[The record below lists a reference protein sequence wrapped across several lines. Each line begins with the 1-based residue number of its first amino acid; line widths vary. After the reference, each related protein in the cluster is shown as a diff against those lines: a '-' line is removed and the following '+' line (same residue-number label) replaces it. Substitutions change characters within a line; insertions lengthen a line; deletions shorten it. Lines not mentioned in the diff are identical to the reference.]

1 MPISDKR
8 VLVLIAVLIAC
19 MISTCGNDKAET
31 NNAETNI
38 TETNEAETNTTESGS
53 MQTRTIVFSERFEH
67 LSSMSEEKLVDFF
80 DDRGEEHYSDLY
92 IEDGLLKISVTEEQ
106 ADYWKEY
113 AAEQIVKQE
122 SILTAVSP
130 KYSAECNEKHDTI
143 SVYYDS
149 MMQFDD
155 AFNYVGRT
163 AIFCAMYQLFDG
175 ADDFSISLNV
185 YNSDTGK
192 LVAGGNLE
200 KDDVSYD
207 NTEWGLSYT
216 LSEEE
221 AEKLTGADIQKYDV
235 IRAKSTFIDG
245 MSVIDILQQSGGN
258 DYKYLYLDESHAVVM
273 AVDENQKSN
282 YLENMV
288 RYLED
293 IKSQFE
299 KLGDSYEIT
308 WNDEFSAL
316 DLYFDS
322 SLSKQEQTNYLN
334 YTETLCMLCQLLS
347 GDGESYYIDIR
358 IHDSSTG
365 ALVSEG
371 NTVDGITFNIGDK

>member
-1 MPISDKR
+1 MKNKR
-8 VLVLIAVLIAC
+8 VLVLTALLIAC
-19 MISTCGNDKAET
+19 MIAACGNAKTET
-31 NNAETNI
+31 NNTETNI
-38 TETNEAETNTTESGS
+38 SETNTTESGS
-53 MQTRTIVFSERFEH
+53 VQTKTIVFPDRFEH
-67 LSSMSEEKLVDFF
+67 LSSMTEEKLANYFK
-80 DDRGEEHYSDLY
+80 DRGEEHYCDLSV
-92 IEDGLLKISVTEEQ
+92 EDGLLKMSVTEEQ
-106 ADYWKEY
+106 IEYWKEY
-113 AAEQIVKQE
+113 TIGQLEKQE
-122 SILTAVSP
+122 SVLTAVSP
-130 KYSAECNEKHDTI
+130 KYIADFNEKHDTI
-143 SVYYDS
+143 SVYYDA
-149 MMQFDD
+149 MMSSDV
-155 AFNYVGRT
+155 AFNYVGR
-163 AIFCAMYQLFDG
+163 AAMFCAMYQLFDG

-258 DYKYLYLDESHAVVM
+258 DYKYLYLDESNTVVM

-288 RYLED
+288 RYLESV
-293 IKSQFE
+293 KSQFE

-308 WNDEFSAL
+308 WNDEFTAL

-322 SLSKQEQTNYLN
+322 SLSGQEQTNYLN

>member
-1 MPISDKR
+1 MKNKR
-8 VLVLIAVLIAC
+8 VLVLTALLIAC
-19 MISTCGNDKAET
+19 MIAACGNAKTET
-31 NNAETNI
+31 NNTETNI
-38 TETNEAETNTTESGS
+38 SETNTTESGS
-53 MQTRTIVFSERFEH
+53 VQTKTIVFPDRFEH
-67 LSSMSEEKLVDFF
+67 LSSMTEEKLANYFK
-80 DDRGEEHYSDLY
+80 DRGEEHYSDLSV
-92 IEDGLLKISVTEEQ
+92 EDGLLKMSVTEEQ
-106 ADYWKEY
+106 IEYWKEY
-113 AAEQIVKQE
+113 TIGQLEKQE
-122 SILTAVSP
+122 SVLTAVSP
-130 KYSAECNEKHDTI
+130 KYIADFNEKHDTI
-143 SVYYDS
+143 SVYYDA
-149 MMQFDD
+149 MMSSDV
-155 AFNYVGRT
+155 AFNYVGR
-163 AIFCAMYQLFDG
+163 AAMFCAMYQLFDG
-175 ADDFSISLNV
+175 AEDFSISLYV
-185 YNSDTGK
+185 YNLDTGK
-192 LVAGGNLE
+192 LVTGGNLE
-200 KDDVSYD
+200 EDDVSYD

-258 DYKYLYLDESHAVVM
+258 DYKYLYLDESNTVVM

-288 RYLED
+288 RYLEG

-299 KLGDSYEIT
+299 KLGDGYEIT

-322 SLSKQEQTNYLN
+322 SLSGQDQTNYLN

-347 GDGESYYIDIR
+347 GDGESHYIDIR

>member
-1 MPISDKR
+1 MKNKR
-8 VLVLIAVLIAC
+8 VLVLTALLIAC
-19 MISTCGNDKAET
+19 MIAACGNAKTET
-31 NNAETNI
+31 NNTETNI
-38 TETNEAETNTTESGS
+38 SGTNTTESGS
-53 MQTRTIVFSERFEH
+53 VQTKTIVFPDRFEH
-67 LSSMSEEKLVDFF
+67 LSSMTEEKLANYFK
-80 DDRGEEHYSDLY
+80 DRGEEHYCDLSV
-92 IEDGLLKISVTEEQ
+92 EDGLLKMSVTEEQ
-106 ADYWKEY
+106 IEYWKEY
-113 AAEQIVKQE
+113 IIGQLEKQE
-122 SILTAVSP
+122 SVLTAVSP
-130 KYSAECNEKHDTI
+130 KYIADFNEKHDTI
-143 SVYYDS
+143 SVYYDA
-149 MMQFDD
+149 MMSSDV
-155 AFNYVGRT
+155 AFNYVGR
-163 AIFCAMYQLFDG
+163 AAMFCAMYQLFDG

-258 DYKYLYLDESHAVVM
+258 DYKYLYLDESNTVVM

-288 RYLED
+288 RYLEG

-308 WNDEFSAL
+308 WNDEFSVL

>member
-1 MPISDKR
+1 MKNKR
-8 VLVLIAVLIAC
+8 ILVLTALLIAC
-19 MISTCGNDKAET
+19 MIAACGNAKTET
-31 NNAETNI
+31 NNTETNI
-38 TETNEAETNTTESGS
+38 SETNTTESGS
-53 MQTRTIVFSERFEH
+53 VQTKTIVFPDRFEH
-67 LSSMSEEKLVDFF
+67 LSSMTEEKLANYFK
-80 DDRGEEHYSDLY
+80 DRGEEHYCDLSV
-92 IEDGLLKISVTEEQ
+92 EDGLLKMSVTEEQ
-106 ADYWKEY
+106 IEYWKEY
-113 AAEQIVKQE
+113 TIGQLEKQE
-122 SILTAVSP
+122 SVLTAVSP
-130 KYSAECNEKHDTI
+130 KYIADFNEKHDTI
-143 SVYYDS
+143 SVYYDA
-149 MMQFDD
+149 MMSSDV
-155 AFNYVGRT
+155 AFNYVGR
-163 AIFCAMYQLFDG
+163 AAMFCAMYQLFDG

-258 DYKYLYLDESHAVVM
+258 DYKYLYLDESNTVVM

-288 RYLED
+288 RYLEG
-293 IKSQFE
+293 ITSQFE
-299 KLGDSYEIT
+299 KLGDGYEIT

>member
-1 MPISDKR
+1 MKNKR
-8 VLVLIAVLIAC
+8 ILVLTALLIAC
-19 MISTCGNDKAET
+19 MIAACGNAKTET
-31 NNAETNI
+31 NNTETNI
-38 TETNEAETNTTESGS
+38 SETNTTESGS
-53 MQTRTIVFSERFEH
+53 VQTKTIVFPDRFEH
-67 LSSMSEEKLVDFF
+67 LSSMTEEKLANYFK
-80 DDRGEEHYSDLY
+80 DRGEEHYCDLSV
-92 IEDGLLKISVTEEQ
+92 EDGLLKMSVTEEQ
-106 ADYWKEY
+106 IEYWKEY
-113 AAEQIVKQE
+113 IIGQLEKQE
-122 SILTAVSP
+122 SVLTAVSP
-130 KYSAECNEKHDTI
+130 KYIADFNEKHDTI
-143 SVYYDS
+143 SVYYDA
-149 MMQFDD
+149 MMSSDV
-155 AFNYVGRT
+155 AFNYVGR
-163 AIFCAMYQLFDG
+163 AAMFCAMYQLFDG

-258 DYKYLYLDESHAVVM
+258 DYKYLYLDESNTVVM

>member
-19 MISTCGNDKAET
+19 MISACGNNKTEIT
-31 NNAETNI
+31 I
-38 TETNEAETNTTESGS
+38 TETNNTEISDK
-53 MQTRTIVFSERFEH
+53 QTRTIVFPERFEH
-67 LSSMSEEKLVDFF
+67 LSSMNEEKLADYFKN
-80 DDRGEEHYSDLY
+80 RGEEHYSDLSVK
-92 IEDGLLKISVTEEQ
+92 DGLVNLSVTQEQ
-106 ADYWKEY
+106 TEYWKEFITGQIE
-113 AAEQIVKQE
+113 EQKGV
-122 SILTAVSP
+122 LTAVSP

-155 AFNYVGRT
+155 AFNYVGR
-163 AIFCAMYQLFDG
+163 AAMFCAMYQLFDG

-258 DYKYLYLDESHAVVM
+258 DYKYLYLDESNTVVM

-288 RYLED
+288 RYLESV
-293 IKSQFE
+293 KSQFE

-308 WNDEFSAL
+308 WNDEFTAL

-322 SLSKQEQTNYLN
+322 SLSGQEQTNYLN

>member
-1 MPISDKR
+1 MKNKR
-8 VLVLIAVLIAC
+8 VLVLTALLIAC
-19 MISTCGNDKAET
+19 MIAACGNAKTET
-31 NNAETNI
+31 NKTETNI
-38 TETNEAETNTTESGS
+38 SETNTTESGS
-53 MQTRTIVFSERFEH
+53 VQTKTIVFPDRFEH
-67 LSSMSEEKLVDFF
+67 LSSMTEEKLANYFK
-80 DDRGEEHYSDLY
+80 DRGEEHYCDLSV
-92 IEDGLLKISVTEEQ
+92 EDGLLKMSVTEEQ
-106 ADYWKEY
+106 IEYWKEY
-113 AAEQIVKQE
+113 IIGQLEKQE
-122 SILTAVSP
+122 SVLTAVSP
-130 KYSAECNEKHDTI
+130 KYIADFNEKHDTI
-143 SVYYDS
+143 SVYYDA
-149 MMQFDD
+149 MMSSDV
-155 AFNYVGRT
+155 AFNYVGR
-163 AIFCAMYQLFDG
+163 AAMFCAMYQLFDG

-258 DYKYLYLDESHAVVM
+258 DYKYLYLDESNTVVM

>member
-1 MPISDKR
+1 MKNKR
-8 VLVLIAVLIAC
+8 VLVLTALLIAC
-19 MISTCGNDKAET
+19 MIAACGNAKTET
-31 NNAETNI
+31 NNTETNI
-38 TETNEAETNTTESGS
+38 SETNTTESGS
-53 MQTRTIVFSERFEH
+53 VQTKTIVFPDRFEH
-67 LSSMSEEKLVDFF
+67 LSSMTEEKLANYFK
-80 DDRGEEHYSDLY
+80 DRGEEHYCDLSV
-92 IEDGLLKISVTEEQ
+92 EDGLLKMSVTEEQ

-113 AAEQIVKQE
+113 TIGQLEKQE
-122 SILTAVSP
+122 SVLTAVSP
-130 KYSAECNEKHDTI
+130 KYIADFNEKHDTI

-149 MMQFDD
+149 MMPFDD
-155 AFNYVGRT
+155 AFNYVGR
-163 AIFCAMYQLFDG
+163 AAMFCAMYQLFDG

-258 DYKYLYLDESHAVVM
+258 DYKYLYLDESNTVVM

>member
-1 MPISDKR
+1 MKNKR
-8 VLVLIAVLIAC
+8 VLVLTALLIAC
-19 MISTCGNDKAET
+19 MIAACGNAKTET
-31 NNAETNI
+31 NNTETNI
-38 TETNEAETNTTESGS
+38 SETNTTESGS
-53 MQTRTIVFSERFEH
+53 VQTKTIFFPNRFEH
-67 LSSMSEEKLVDFF
+67 LSSMTEEKLANYFK
-80 DDRGEEHYSDLY
+80 DRGEEHYCDLSV
-92 IEDGLLKISVTEEQ
+92 EDGLLKMSVTEEQ
-106 ADYWKEY
+106 IEYWKEY
-113 AAEQIVKQE
+113 IIGQLEKQE
-122 SILTAVSP
+122 SVLTAVSP
-130 KYSAECNEKHDTI
+130 KYIADFNEKHDTI
-143 SVYYDS
+143 SVYYDA
-149 MMQFDD
+149 MMSSDV
-155 AFNYVGRT
+155 AFNYVGR
-163 AIFCAMYQLFDG
+163 AAMFCAMYQLFDG

-221 AEKLTGADIQKYDV
+221 AEKLTDADIQKYDV

-258 DYKYLYLDESHAVVM
+258 DYRYLYLDESNTVVM

-288 RYLED
+288 RYLEG

-299 KLGDSYEIT
+299 KLGDGYEIT

>member
-1 MPISDKR
+1 MKNKR
-8 VLVLIAVLIAC
+8 VLVLTALLIAC
-19 MISTCGNDKAET
+19 MIAACGNAKTET
-31 NNAETNI
+31 NNTETNI
-38 TETNEAETNTTESGS
+38 SETNTTESGS
-53 MQTRTIVFSERFEH
+53 VQTKTIVFPDRFEH
-67 LSSMSEEKLVDFF
+67 LSSMTEEKLANYFK
-80 DDRGEEHYSDLY
+80 DRGEEHYCDLSV
-92 IEDGLLKISVTEEQ
+92 EDGLLKMSVTEEQ
-106 ADYWKEY
+106 IEYWKEY
-113 AAEQIVKQE
+113 IIGQLEKQE
-122 SILTAVSP
+122 SVLTAVSP
-130 KYSAECNEKHDTI
+130 KYIADFNEKHDTI
-143 SVYYDS
+143 SVYYDA
-149 MMQFDD
+149 MMSSDV
-155 AFNYVGRT
+155 AFNYVGR
-163 AIFCAMYQLFDG
+163 AAMFCAMYQLFDG

-258 DYKYLYLDESHAVVM
+258 DYKYLYLDESNTVVM

-288 RYLED
+288 RYLESV
-293 IKSQFE
+293 KSQFE

>member
-1 MPISDKR
+1 MKNKR
-8 VLVLIAVLIAC
+8 VLVLTALLIAC
-19 MISTCGNDKAET
+19 MIAACGNAKTET
-31 NNAETNI
+31 NNTETNI
-38 TETNEAETNTTESGS
+38 SETNTTESGS
-53 MQTRTIVFSERFEH
+53 VQTKTIVFPDRFEH
-67 LSSMSEEKLVDFF
+67 LSSMTEEKLANYFK
-80 DDRGEEHYSDLY
+80 DRGEEHYCDLSV
-92 IEDGLLKISVTEEQ
+92 EDGLLKMSVTEEQ
-106 ADYWKEY
+106 IEYWKEY
-113 AAEQIVKQE
+113 TIGQLEKQE
-122 SILTAVSP
+122 SVLTAVSP

-149 MMQFDD
+149 MMPFDD
-155 AFNYVGRT
+155 AFDYVGR
-163 AIFCAMYQLFDG
+163 ANIFCAMYQLFDG
-175 ADDFSISLNV
+175 AEDFTLSLNI
-185 YNSDTGK
+185 YNTDTGK
-192 LVAGGNLE
+192 LVTGGNLE
-200 KDDVSYD
+200 EDDVSYD

-258 DYKYLYLDESHAVVM
+258 DYKYLYLDESNTVVM

-288 RYLED
+288 RYLEG

-299 KLGDSYEIT
+299 KLGDGYEIT

>member
-1 MPISDKR
+1 MKNKR
-8 VLVLIAVLIAC
+8 VLVLTALLIAC
-19 MISTCGNDKAET
+19 MIAACGNAKTET
-31 NNAETNI
+31 NNTETNI
-38 TETNEAETNTTESGS
+38 SETNTTESGS
-53 MQTRTIVFSERFEH
+53 VQTKTIVFPERFEH
-67 LSSMSEEKLVDFF
+67 LSSMTEEKLANYFK
-80 DDRGEEHYSDLY
+80 DRGEEHYCDLSV
-92 IEDGLLKISVTEEQ
+92 EDGLLKMSVTEEQ
-106 ADYWKEY
+106 IEYWKEY
-113 AAEQIVKQE
+113 IIGQLEKQE
-122 SILTAVSP
+122 SVLTAVSP
-130 KYSAECNEKHDTI
+130 KYIADFNEKHDTI
-143 SVYYDS
+143 SVYYDA
-149 MMQFDD
+149 MMSSDV
-155 AFNYVGRT
+155 AFNYVGR
-163 AIFCAMYQLFDG
+163 AAMFCAMYQLFDG

-258 DYKYLYLDESHAVVM
+258 DYKYLYLDESNTVVM

-288 RYLED
+288 RYLEG

>member
-1 MPISDKR
+1 MKNKR
-8 VLVLIAVLIAC
+8 VLVLTALLIAC
-19 MISTCGNDKAET
+19 MIAACGNAKTET
-31 NNAETNI
+31 NNTETNI
-38 TETNEAETNTTESGS
+38 SETNTTESGS
-53 MQTRTIVFSERFEH
+53 VQTKTIVFPDRFEH
-67 LSSMSEEKLVDFF
+67 LSSMTEEKLANYFK
-80 DDRGEEHYSDLY
+80 DRGEEHYCDLSV
-92 IEDGLLKISVTEEQ
+92 EDGLLKMSVTEEQ
-106 ADYWKEY
+106 IEYWKEY
-113 AAEQIVKQE
+113 TIGQLEKQE
-122 SILTAVSP
+122 SVLTAVSP
-130 KYSAECNEKHDTI
+130 KYIADFNEKHDTI
-143 SVYYDS
+143 SVYYDA
-149 MMQFDD
+149 MMSSDV
-155 AFNYVGRT
+155 AFNYVGR
-163 AIFCAMYQLFDG
+163 AAMFCAMYQLFDG

-258 DYKYLYLDESHAVVM
+258 DYKYLYLDESNTVVM

-288 RYLED
+288 RYLESV
-293 IKSQFE
+293 KSQFE

-308 WNDEFSAL
+308 WNDEFTAL

-322 SLSKQEQTNYLN
+322 SLSGQDQTNYLN

>member
-1 MPISDKR
+1 MKNKR
-8 VLVLIAVLIAC
+8 VLVLTALLIAC
-19 MISTCGNDKAET
+19 MIAACGNAKTET
-31 NNAETNI
+31 NNTETNI
-38 TETNEAETNTTESGS
+38 SETNTTESGS
-53 MQTRTIVFSERFEH
+53 VQTKTIVFPDRFEH
-67 LSSMSEEKLVDFF
+67 LSSMTEEKLANYFK
-80 DDRGEEHYSDLY
+80 DRGEEHYCDLSV
-92 IEDGLLKISVTEEQ
+92 EDGLLKMSVTEEQ
-106 ADYWKEY
+106 IEYWKEY
-113 AAEQIVKQE
+113 TIGQLEKQE
-122 SILTAVSP
+122 SVLTAVSP
-130 KYSAECNEKHDTI
+130 KYIADFNEKHDTI
-143 SVYYDS
+143 SVYYDA
-149 MMQFDD
+149 MMSSDV
-155 AFNYVGRT
+155 AFNYVGR
-163 AIFCAMYQLFDG
+163 AAMFCAMYQLFDG

-258 DYKYLYLDESHAVVM
+258 DYKYLYLDESNTVVM

-288 RYLED
+288 RYLEG

>member
-1 MPISDKR
+1 MKNKR
-8 VLVLIAVLIAC
+8 VLVLTALLIAC
-19 MISTCGNDKAET
+19 MIAACGNAKTET
-31 NNAETNI
+31 NNTETNI
-38 TETNEAETNTTESGS
+38 SETNTTESGS
-53 MQTRTIVFSERFEH
+53 VQTKTIVFPDRFEH
-67 LSSMSEEKLVDFF
+67 LSSMTEEKLANYFK
-80 DDRGEEHYSDLY
+80 DRGEEHYCDLSV
-92 IEDGLLKISVTEEQ
+92 EDGLLKMSVTEEQ
-106 ADYWKEY
+106 IEYWKEY
-113 AAEQIVKQE
+113 TIGQLEKQE
-122 SILTAVSP
+122 SVLTAVSP
-130 KYSAECNEKHDTI
+130 KYIADFNEKHDTI
-143 SVYYDS
+143 SVYYDA
-149 MMQFDD
+149 MMSSDV
-155 AFNYVGRT
+155 AFNYVGR
-163 AIFCAMYQLFDG
+163 AAMFCAMYQLFDG

-258 DYKYLYLDESHAVVM
+258 DYKYLYLDENNTVVM

-288 RYLED
+288 RYLEG

-299 KLGDSYEIT
+299 KLGDGYEIT

>member
-1 MPISDKR
+1 MKNKR
-8 VLVLIAVLIAC
+8 VLVLTALLIAC
-19 MISTCGNDKAET
+19 MIAACGNAKTET
-31 NNAETNI
+31 NNTETNI
-38 TETNEAETNTTESGS
+38 SETNTTESGS
-53 MQTRTIVFSERFEH
+53 VQTKTIFFPNRFEH
-67 LSSMSEEKLVDFF
+67 LSSMTEEKLANYFK
-80 DDRGEEHYSDLY
+80 DRGEEHYCDLSV
-92 IEDGLLKISVTEEQ
+92 EDGLLKMSVTEEQ
-106 ADYWKEY
+106 IEYWKEY
-113 AAEQIVKQE
+113 IIGQLEKQE
-122 SILTAVSP
+122 SVLTAVSP
-130 KYSAECNEKHDTI
+130 KYIADFNEKHDTI
-143 SVYYDS
+143 SVYYDA
-149 MMQFDD
+149 MMSSDV
-155 AFNYVGRT
+155 AFNYVGR
-163 AIFCAMYQLFDG
+163 AAMFCAMYQLFDG

-258 DYKYLYLDESHAVVM
+258 DYRYLYLDESNTVVM

>member
-1 MPISDKR
+1 MKNKR
-8 VLVLIAVLIAC
+8 VLVLTALLIAC
-19 MISTCGNDKAET
+19 MIAACGNAKTET
-31 NNAETNI
+31 NNTETNI
-38 TETNEAETNTTESGS
+38 SETNTTESGS
-53 MQTRTIVFSERFEH
+53 VQTKTIVFPDRFEH
-67 LSSMSEEKLVDFF
+67 LSSMTEEKLANYFK
-80 DDRGEEHYSDLY
+80 DRGEEHYCDLSV
-92 IEDGLLKISVTEEQ
+92 EDGLLKMSVTEEQ
-106 ADYWKEY
+106 IEYWKEY
-113 AAEQIVKQE
+113 IIGQLEKQE
-122 SILTAVSP
+122 SVLTAVSP
-130 KYSAECNEKHDTI
+130 KYIADFNEKHDTI
-143 SVYYDS
+143 SVYYDA
-149 MMQFDD
+149 MMSSDV
-155 AFNYVGRT
+155 AFNYVGR
-163 AIFCAMYQLFDG
+163 AAMFCAMYQLFDG

-258 DYKYLYLDESHAVVM
+258 DYKYLYLDESNTVVM

-288 RYLED
+288 RYLEG

>member
-1 MPISDKR
+1 MKNKR
-8 VLVLIAVLIAC
+8 VLVLTALLIAC
-19 MISTCGNDKAET
+19 MIAACGNAKTET
-31 NNAETNI
+31 NNTETNI
-38 TETNEAETNTTESGS
+38 SETNTTESGS
-53 MQTRTIVFSERFEH
+53 VQTKTIVFPDRFEH
-67 LSSMSEEKLVDFF
+67 LSSMTEEKLANYFK
-80 DDRGEEHYSDLY
+80 DRGEEHYCDLSV
-92 IEDGLLKISVTEEQ
+92 EDGLLKMSVTEEQ
-106 ADYWKEY
+106 IEYWKEY
-113 AAEQIVKQE
+113 TIGQLEKQE
-122 SILTAVSP
+122 SVLTAVSP
-130 KYSAECNEKHDTI
+130 KYIADFNEKHDTI
-143 SVYYDS
+143 SVYYDA
-149 MMQFDD
+149 MMSSDD
-155 AFNYVGRT
+155 AFNYVGR
-163 AIFCAMYQLFDG
+163 AAMFCAMYQLFDG

-258 DYKYLYLDESHAVVM
+258 DYKYLYLDESNTVVM

-365 ALVSEG
+365 ALISEG

>member
-1 MPISDKR
+1 MKNKR
-8 VLVLIAVLIAC
+8 VLVLTALLIAC
-19 MISTCGNDKAET
+19 MIAACGNAKTET
-31 NNAETNI
+31 NNTETNI
-38 TETNEAETNTTESGS
+38 SETNTTESGS
-53 MQTRTIVFSERFEH
+53 VQTKTIVFPDRFEH
-67 LSSMSEEKLVDFF
+67 LSSMTEEKLANYFK
-80 DDRGEEHYSDLY
+80 DRGEEHYCDLSV
-92 IEDGLLKISVTEEQ
+92 EDGLLKMSVTEEQ
-106 ADYWKEY
+106 IEYWKEY
-113 AAEQIVKQE
+113 IIGQLEKQE
-122 SILTAVSP
+122 SVLTAVSP
-130 KYSAECNEKHDTI
+130 KYIADFNEKHDTI
-143 SVYYDS
+143 SVYYDA
-149 MMQFDD
+149 MMSSDD
-155 AFNYVGRT
+155 AFNYVGR
-163 AIFCAMYQLFDG
+163 AAMFCAMYQLFDG

-258 DYKYLYLDESHAVVM
+258 DYKYLYLDESNTVVM

-288 RYLED
+288 RYLESV
-293 IKSQFE
+293 KSQFE

-334 YTETLCMLCQLLS
+334 YTETLCMLGQLLS
-347 GDGESYYIDIR
+347 GDGESHYIDIR

>member
-1 MPISDKR
+1 MKNKR
-8 VLVLIAVLIAC
+8 VLVLTALLIAC
-19 MISTCGNDKAET
+19 MIAACGNAKTET
-31 NNAETNI
+31 NNTETNI
-38 TETNEAETNTTESGS
+38 SETNTTESGS
-53 MQTRTIVFSERFEH
+53 VQRKTIVFPDRFEH
-67 LSSMSEEKLVDFF
+67 LSSMTEEKLANYFK
-80 DDRGEEHYSDLY
+80 DRGEEHYCDLSV
-92 IEDGLLKISVTEEQ
+92 EDGLLKMSVTEEQ
-106 ADYWKEY
+106 IEYWKEY
-113 AAEQIVKQE
+113 IIGQLEKQE
-122 SILTAVSP
+122 SVLTAVSP
-130 KYSAECNEKHDTI
+130 KYIADFNEKHDTI
-143 SVYYDS
+143 SVYYDA
-149 MMQFDD
+149 MMSSDV
-155 AFNYVGRT
+155 AFNYVGR
-163 AIFCAMYQLFDG
+163 AAMFCAMYQLFDG

-258 DYKYLYLDESHAVVM
+258 DYKYLYLDESNTVVM

-288 RYLED
+288 RYLEG

-299 KLGDSYEIT
+299 KLGDGYEIT

>member
-1 MPISDKR
+1 MKNKR
-8 VLVLIAVLIAC
+8 ILVLTALLIAC
-19 MISTCGNDKAET
+19 MIAACGNAKTET
-31 NNAETNI
+31 NNTETNI
-38 TETNEAETNTTESGS
+38 SETNTTESGS
-53 MQTRTIVFSERFEH
+53 VQTKTIVFPDRFEH
-67 LSSMSEEKLVDFF
+67 LSSMTEEKLANYFK
-80 DDRGEEHYSDLY
+80 DRGEEHYCDLSV
-92 IEDGLLKISVTEEQ
+92 EDGLLKMSVTEEQ
-106 ADYWKEY
+106 IEYWKEY
-113 AAEQIVKQE
+113 TIGQLEKQE
-122 SILTAVSP
+122 SVLTAVSP
-130 KYSAECNEKHDTI
+130 KYIADFNEKHDTI
-143 SVYYDS
+143 SVYYDA
-149 MMQFDD
+149 MMSSDV
-155 AFNYVGRT
+155 AFNYVGR
-163 AIFCAMYQLFDG
+163 AAMFCAMYQLFDG

-258 DYKYLYLDESHAVVM
+258 DYKYLYLDESNTVVM

-288 RYLED
+288 RYLEG

-299 KLGDSYEIT
+299 KLGDGYEIT

-334 YTETLCMLCQLLS
+334 YT
-347 GDGESYYIDIR
+347 
-358 IHDSSTG
+358 
-365 ALVSEG
+365 AEG

>member
-1 MPISDKR
+1 MKNKR
-8 VLVLIAVLIAC
+8 VLVLTALLIAC
-19 MISTCGNDKAET
+19 MIAACGNAKTET
-31 NNAETNI
+31 NNTETNI
-38 TETNEAETNTTESGS
+38 SETNTTESGS
-53 MQTRTIVFSERFEH
+53 VQTKTIVFPDRFEH
-67 LSSMSEEKLVDFF
+67 LSSMTEEKLANYFK
-80 DDRGEEHYSDLY
+80 DRGEEHYCDLSV
-92 IEDGLLKISVTEEQ
+92 EDGLLKMSVTEEQ
-106 ADYWKEY
+106 IEYWKEY
-113 AAEQIVKQE
+113 TIGQLEKQE
-122 SILTAVSP
+122 SVLTAVSP
-130 KYSAECNEKHDTI
+130 KYIADFNEKHDTI
-143 SVYYDS
+143 SVYYDA
-149 MMQFDD
+149 MMSSDV
-155 AFNYVGRT
+155 AFNYVGR
-163 AIFCAMYQLFDG
+163 AAMFCAMYQLFDG

-258 DYKYLYLDESHAVVM
+258 DYKYLYLDESNTVVM

>member
-1 MPISDKR
+1 MKNKR
-8 VLVLIAVLIAC
+8 VLVLTALLIAC
-19 MISTCGNDKAET
+19 MIAACGNAKTET
-31 NNAETNI
+31 NNTETNI
-38 TETNEAETNTTESGS
+38 SETNTTESGS
-53 MQTRTIVFSERFEH
+53 VQTKTIVFPDRFEH
-67 LSSMSEEKLVDFF
+67 LSSMTEEKLANYFK
-80 DDRGEEHYSDLY
+80 DRGEEHYCDLSV
-92 IEDGLLKISVTEEQ
+92 EDGLLKMSVTEEQ
-106 ADYWKEY
+106 IEYWKEY
-113 AAEQIVKQE
+113 TIGQLEKQE
-122 SILTAVSP
+122 SVLTAVSP
-130 KYSAECNEKHDTI
+130 KYIADFNEKHDTI
-143 SVYYDS
+143 SVYYDA
-149 MMQFDD
+149 MMSSDV
-155 AFNYVGRT
+155 AFNYVGR
-163 AIFCAMYQLFDG
+163 AAMFCAMYQLFDG
-175 ADDFSISLNV
+175 AEDFSISLYV
-185 YNSDTGK
+185 YNLDTGK
-192 LVAGGNLE
+192 LVTGGNLE
-200 KDDVSYD
+200 EDDVSYD

-258 DYKYLYLDESHAVVM
+258 DYKYLYLDESNTVVM

-288 RYLED
+288 RYLESV
-293 IKSQFE
+293 KSQFE

-308 WNDEFSAL
+308 WNDEFTAL

-322 SLSKQEQTNYLN
+322 SLSGQDQTNYLN

-347 GDGESYYIDIR
+347 GDGESHYIDIR

>member
-1 MPISDKR
+1 MKNKR
-8 VLVLIAVLIAC
+8 VLVLTALLIAC
-19 MISTCGNDKAET
+19 MIAACGNAKTET
-31 NNAETNI
+31 NNTETNI
-38 TETNEAETNTTESGS
+38 SGTNTTESGS
-53 MQTRTIVFSERFEH
+53 VQTKTIVFPDRFEH
-67 LSSMSEEKLVDFF
+67 LSSMTEEKLANYFK
-80 DDRGEEHYSDLY
+80 DRGEEHYCDLSV
-92 IEDGLLKISVTEEQ
+92 EDGLLKMSVTEEQ
-106 ADYWKEY
+106 IEYWKEY
-113 AAEQIVKQE
+113 TIGQLEKQE
-122 SILTAVSP
+122 SVLTAVSP
-130 KYSAECNEKHDTI
+130 KYIADFNEKHDTI
-143 SVYYDS
+143 SVYYDA
-149 MMQFDD
+149 MMSSDD
-155 AFNYVGRT
+155 AFNYVGR
-163 AIFCAMYQLFDG
+163 AAMFCAMYQLFDG
-175 ADDFSISLNV
+175 AEDFSISLYV
-185 YNSDTGK
+185 YNLDTGK
-192 LVAGGNLE
+192 LVTGGNLE
-200 KDDVSYD
+200 EDDVSYD

-258 DYKYLYLDESHAVVM
+258 DYKYLYLDESNTVVM

-288 RYLED
+288 RYLESV
-293 IKSQFE
+293 KSQFE

-316 DLYFDS
+316 DLCFDS

>member
-1 MPISDKR
+1 MKNKR
-8 VLVLIAVLIAC
+8 VLVLTALLIAC
-19 MISTCGNDKAET
+19 MIAACGNAKTET
-31 NNAETNI
+31 NNTETNI
-38 TETNEAETNTTESGS
+38 SETNTTESGS
-53 MQTRTIVFSERFEH
+53 VQTKTIVFPNRFEH
-67 LSSMSEEKLVDFF
+67 LSSMTEEKLANYFK
-80 DDRGEEHYSDLY
+80 DRGEEHYCDLSV
-92 IEDGLLKISVTEEQ
+92 EDGLLKMSVTEEQ
-106 ADYWKEY
+106 IEYWKEY
-113 AAEQIVKQE
+113 IIGQLEKQE
-122 SILTAVSP
+122 SVLTAVSP
-130 KYSAECNEKHDTI
+130 KYIADFNEKHDTI
-143 SVYYDS
+143 SVYYDA
-149 MMQFDD
+149 MMSSDV
-155 AFNYVGRT
+155 AFNYVGR
-163 AIFCAMYQLFDG
+163 AAMFCAMYQLFDG

-258 DYKYLYLDESHAVVM
+258 DYKYLYLDESNTVVM

-288 RYLED
+288 RYLEG

-299 KLGDSYEIT
+299 KLGDGYEIT

>member
-1 MPISDKR
+1 MKNKR
-8 VLVLIAVLIAC
+8 VLVLTALLIAC
-19 MISTCGNDKAET
+19 MIAACGNAKTET
-31 NNAETNI
+31 NNTETNI
-38 TETNEAETNTTESGS
+38 SETNTTESGS
-53 MQTRTIVFSERFEH
+53 VQTKTIVFPDRFEH
-67 LSSMSEEKLVDFF
+67 LSSMTEEKLANYFK
-80 DDRGEEHYSDLY
+80 DRGEEHYCDLSV
-92 IEDGLLKISVTEEQ
+92 EDGLLKMSVTEEQ
-106 ADYWKEY
+106 IEYWKEY
-113 AAEQIVKQE
+113 TIGQLEKQE
-122 SILTAVSP
+122 SVLTAVSP
-130 KYSAECNEKHDTI
+130 KYIADFNEKHDTI
-143 SVYYDS
+143 SVYYDA
-149 MMQFDD
+149 MMSSDV
-155 AFNYVGRT
+155 AFNYVGR
-163 AIFCAMYQLFDG
+163 AAMFCAMYQLFDG

-258 DYKYLYLDESHAVVM
+258 DYKYLYLDESNTVVM

-288 RYLED
+288 RYLES

-371 NTVDGITFNIGDK
+371 NTVDGITFNVGDK

>member
-1 MPISDKR
+1 MKNKR
-8 VLVLIAVLIAC
+8 VLVLTALLIAC
-19 MISTCGNDKAET
+19 MIAACGNAKTET
-31 NNAETNI
+31 NNTETNI
-38 TETNEAETNTTESGS
+38 SETNTTESGS
-53 MQTRTIVFSERFEH
+53 VQTKTIFFPNRFEH
-67 LSSMSEEKLVDFF
+67 LSSMTEEKLANYFK
-80 DDRGEEHYSDLY
+80 DRGEEHYCDLSV
-92 IEDGLLKISVTEEQ
+92 EDGLLKMSVTEEQ
-106 ADYWKEY
+106 IEYWKEY
-113 AAEQIVKQE
+113 TIGQLEKQE
-122 SILTAVSP
+122 SVLTAVSP
-130 KYSAECNEKHDTI
+130 KYIADFNEKHDTI
-143 SVYYDS
+143 SVYYDA
-149 MMQFDD
+149 MMSSDV
-155 AFNYVGRT
+155 AFNYVGR
-163 AIFCAMYQLFDG
+163 AAMFCAMYQLFDG

-258 DYKYLYLDESHAVVM
+258 DYKYLYLDESNTVVM

-288 RYLED
+288 RYLEG

-299 KLGDSYEIT
+299 KLGDGYEIT

>member
-1 MPISDKR
+1 MKNKI
-8 VLVLIAVLIAC
+8 VLVLTALLIAC
-19 MISTCGNDKAET
+19 MIAACGNAKTET
-31 NNAETNI
+31 NNTETNI
-38 TETNEAETNTTESGS
+38 SETNTTESGS
-53 MQTRTIVFSERFEH
+53 VQTKTIVFPDRFEH
-67 LSSMSEEKLVDFF
+67 LSSMTEEKLANYFK
-80 DDRGEEHYSDLY
+80 DRGEEHYCDLSV
-92 IEDGLLKISVTEEQ
+92 EDGLLKMSVTEEQ
-106 ADYWKEY
+106 IEYWKEY
-113 AAEQIVKQE
+113 TIGQLEKQE
-122 SILTAVSP
+122 SVLTAVSP
-130 KYSAECNEKHDTI
+130 KYIADFNEKHDTI
-143 SVYYDS
+143 SVYYDA
-149 MMQFDD
+149 MMSSDV
-155 AFNYVGRT
+155 AFNYVGR
-163 AIFCAMYQLFDG
+163 AAMFCAMYQLFDG

-258 DYKYLYLDESHAVVM
+258 DYKYLYLDESNTVVM

-288 RYLED
+288 RYLEG

-299 KLGDSYEIT
+299 KLGDGYEIT

-322 SLSKQEQTNYLN
+322 SLSGQDQTNYLN

>member
-1 MPISDKR
+1 MKNKR
-8 VLVLIAVLIAC
+8 VLVLTALLIAC
-19 MISTCGNDKAET
+19 MIAACGNAKTET
-31 NNAETNI
+31 NNTETNI
-38 TETNEAETNTTESGS
+38 SETNTTESGS
-53 MQTRTIVFSERFEH
+53 VQTKTIVFPDRFEH
-67 LSSMSEEKLVDFF
+67 LSSMTEEKLANYFK
-80 DDRGEEHYSDLY
+80 DRGEEHYCDLSV
-92 IEDGLLKISVTEEQ
+92 EDGLLKMSVTEEQ
-106 ADYWKEY
+106 IEYWKEY
-113 AAEQIVKQE
+113 IIGQLEKQE
-122 SILTAVSP
+122 SVLTAVSP
-130 KYSAECNEKHDTI
+130 KYIADFNEKHDTI
-143 SVYYDS
+143 SVYYDA
-149 MMQFDD
+149 MMSSDV
-155 AFNYVGRT
+155 AFNYVGR
-163 AIFCAMYQLFDG
+163 AAMFCAMYQLFDG

-258 DYKYLYLDESHAVVM
+258 DYKYLYLDESNTVVM

-288 RYLED
+288 RYLEG

-299 KLGDSYEIT
+299 KLGDGYEIT

-322 SLSKQEQTNYLN
+322 SLSGQDQTNYLN

>member
-1 MPISDKR
+1 MKNKR
-8 VLVLIAVLIAC
+8 VLVLTALLIAC
-19 MISTCGNDKAET
+19 MIAACGNAKTET
-31 NNAETNI
+31 NNTETNI
-38 TETNEAETNTTESGS
+38 SETNTTESGS
-53 MQTRTIVFSERFEH
+53 VQTKTIVFPDRFEH
-67 LSSMSEEKLVDFF
+67 LSSMTEEKLANYFK
-80 DDRGEEHYSDLY
+80 DRGEEHYCDLSV
-92 IEDGLLKISVTEEQ
+92 EDGLLKMSVTEEQ
-106 ADYWKEY
+106 IEYWKEY
-113 AAEQIVKQE
+113 TIGQLEKQE
-122 SILTAVSP
+122 SVLTAVSP
-130 KYSAECNEKHDTI
+130 KYIADFNEKHDTI
-143 SVYYDS
+143 SVYYDA
-149 MMQFDD
+149 MMSSDV
-155 AFNYVGRT
+155 AFNYVGR
-163 AIFCAMYQLFDG
+163 AAMFCAMYQLFDG
-175 ADDFSISLNV
+175 AEDFSISLYV
-185 YNSDTGK
+185 YNLDTGK
-192 LVAGGNLE
+192 LVTGGNLE
-200 KDDVSYD
+200 EDDVSYD

-221 AEKLTGADIQKYDV
+221 AEKLTGADIQEYEV

-258 DYKYLYLDESHAVVM
+258 DYKYLYLDESNTVVM

-288 RYLED
+288 RYLESV
-293 IKSQFE
+293 KSQFE

-316 DLYFDS
+316 DLCFDS

>member
-1 MPISDKR
+1 MKNKR
-8 VLVLIAVLIAC
+8 ILVLTALLIAC
-19 MISTCGNDKAET
+19 MIAACGNAKTET
-31 NNAETNI
+31 NNTETNI
-38 TETNEAETNTTESGS
+38 SETNTTESGS
-53 MQTRTIVFSERFEH
+53 VQTKTIVFPDRFEH
-67 LSSMSEEKLVDFF
+67 LSSMTEEKLANYFK
-80 DDRGEEHYSDLY
+80 DRGEEHYCDLSV
-92 IEDGLLKISVTEEQ
+92 EDGLLKMSVTEEQ
-106 ADYWKEY
+106 IEYWKEY
-113 AAEQIVKQE
+113 TIGQLEKQE
-122 SILTAVSP
+122 SVLTAVSP
-130 KYSAECNEKHDTI
+130 KYIADFNEKHDTI
-143 SVYYDS
+143 SVYYDA
-149 MMQFDD
+149 MMSSDV
-155 AFNYVGRT
+155 AFNYVGR
-163 AIFCAMYQLFDG
+163 AAMFCAMYQLFDG

-258 DYKYLYLDESHAVVM
+258 DYKYLYLDESNTVVM